1 MATKTKKTGR
11 RGPFKVEHSIE
22 ISSANGFLTRLKN
35 LIINPFTYLF
45 TGKIKY

>member
-1 MATKTKKTGR
+1 MVTKTKKR
-11 RGPFKVEHSIE
+11 KGPFKVEHSIE
-22 ISSANGFLTRLKN
+22 ITSANGLFTRLKN